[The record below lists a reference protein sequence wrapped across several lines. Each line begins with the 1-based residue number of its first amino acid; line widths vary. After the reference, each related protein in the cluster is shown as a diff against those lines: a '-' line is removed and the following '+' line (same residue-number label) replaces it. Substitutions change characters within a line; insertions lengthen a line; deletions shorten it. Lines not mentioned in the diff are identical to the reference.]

1 MKQTTPT
8 EIILYS
14 KYIEDRSK
22 SIKILENEFDI
33 FIEKINKQINETL
46 ALSRKQFIKLCKA
59 WIKEFGKMEIINPLE
74 CPLHSWVIHNKVKCS
89 REMVPNTMICP
100 ICGHPCCPDCMNHNV
115 EQLSR
120 VTGYMSGVSGWN
132 AAKQQEFRDRTRH
145 EIL

>member
-59 WIKEFGKMEIINPLE
+59 WIKEFGKMEITNPFE
-74 CPLHSWVIHNKVKCS
+74 CPLHLWVIHNKVKGA
-89 REMVPNTMICP
+89 REMVPNTMIGH
-100 ICGHPCCPDCMNHNV
+100 ICEHPCCPDCMNHNV
-115 EQLSR
+115 DQLAR
-120 VTGYMSGVSGWN
+120 VIGYMCGVSGWN
-132 AAKQQEFRDRTRH
+132 AAKQQEFKDRQRFDV
-145 EIL
+145 